1 MMMQQMKDERVEQAK
16 HKIYAELMLISYGII
31 VVSYCIKAIYFE
43 MSMRQCATEFI
54 ILILAPLYQ
63 AVRSRQMGVVFG
75 DVKTAWWRQMLPV
88 LGIVVFLFGLVTAR
102 NYMNGKA
109 ACSRSSP
116 ARGRCPP
123 GSAPGSAAW
132 VSANISTGMIFMASF
147 IVIFAVVRFLVV
159 YMERRRAEK
168 LEREYDE
175 ED

>member
-109 ACSRSSP
+109 A
-116 ARGRCPP
+116 
-123 GSAPGSAAW
+123 W

-147 IVIFAVVRFLVV
+147 FVIFAVVRFLVV